1 VEQST
6 ELSPINTP
14 ADPKPG
20 HKVKGKPGRKP
31 GPDKIAILEARI
43 EMLERCVE
51 RVTTLTGNGNIL
63 RAFGLSRWLPGK
75 KDLSKY
81 SN

>member
-1 VEQST
+1 MEQVN
-6 ELSPINTP
+6 ELSRTDTP
-14 ADPKPG
+14 AEIKPE
-20 HKVKGKPGRKP
+20 VKKKKPGRKP
-31 GPDKIAILEARI
+31 GPDKTAILEARI

-75 KDLSKY
+75 KDLSKF
-81 SN
+81 SD